1 MHWKE
6 LRGFFFPIFMEE
18 INKVKTKYLNLIQQI
33 QKTNQEKDRKAYI
46 ELRKSIE
53 NRIIEIDEFIE
64 ENFDKQFVLHFEK
77 GKLKLKKLLQITP
90 REKLTKQTLNKNFK
104 DIDVLNKVLKKHQ
117 EKSREIEK
125 EKLLNEPIYNKLPVE
140 YELYENLIESMKY
153 EELKNKN
160 IYKNSK
166 YLGDNS
172 ISNATQ
178 SHESSHNNSHIKN
191 KRLSFGQNNSN
202 NNNNNSNNNNNY
214 NNNNYNYNII
224 NNSNEKEGINFKKMN
239 STKIKENSISNK
251 KNK

>member
-6 LRGFFFPIFMEE
+6 LRGFLLPIFMEE

-33 QKTNQEKDRKAYI
+33 QKTNQEKDRKSYI

-90 REKLTKQTLNKNFK
+90 REKLTKQALNKNFK

-140 YELYENLIESMKY
+140 YDLYENLIESMKY

-166 YLGDNS
+166 YIGDNS
-172 ISNATQ
+172 ISNASQ
-178 SHESSHNNSHIKN
+178 SQESSNNNSHIKN
-191 KRLSFGQNNSN
+191 KRLSFGQNN
-202 NNNNNSNNNNNY
+202 NNNNNY
-214 NNNNYNYNII
+214 NNNNYNYNNI
-224 NNSNEKEGINFKKMN
+224 NNSNEKEGINFKNMN
-239 STKIKENSISNK
+239 SIKIKENSISNK

>member
-33 QKTNQEKDRKAYI
+33 QKTNQEKDRKSYI

-90 REKLTKQTLNKNFK
+90 REKLTKQALNKNFK

-140 YELYENLIESMKY
+140 YDLYENLIESMKY

-166 YLGDNS
+166 YIGDNS
-172 ISNATQ
+172 ISNASQ
-178 SHESSHNNSHIKN
+178 SQESSNNNSHIKN
-191 KRLSFGQNNSN
+191 KRLSFGQNN
-202 NNNNNSNNNNNY
+202 NNNY
-214 NNNNYNYNII
+214 NNNNNNYNYNNI
-224 NNSNEKEGINFKKMN
+224 NNSNEKEGINFKNMN
-239 STKIKENSISNK
+239 SIKIKENSISNK

>member
-1 MHWKE
+1 MNWKE

-33 QKTNQEKDRKAYI
+33 QKTNQEKDRKLYL

-53 NRIIEIDEFIE
+53 ARILEIEDFIE

-104 DIDVLNKVLKKHQ
+104 DIDVLNKVLKKQQ
-117 EKSREIEK
+117 EKNRKIEIEK
-125 EKLLNEPIYNKLPVE
+125 FKEPIYNKLPVE

-160 IYKNSK
+160 TYKNTK
-166 YLGDNS
+166 YFGENS
-172 ISNATQ
+172 ISNASQ
-178 SHESSHNNSHIKN
+178 SQEYSHNDNNIIKN
-191 KRLSFGQNNSN
+191 KRLSFGQN
-202 NNNNNSNNNNNY
+202 
-214 NNNNYNYNII
+214 YNII
-224 NNSNEKEGINFKKMN
+224 NNNIEKEGIIIKKTN
-239 STKIKENSISNK
+239 SKKSKENSINK

>member
-33 QKTNQEKDRKAYI
+33 QKTNQEKDRKLYI

-53 NRIIEIDEFIE
+53 ARIIEIDEFIE

-90 REKLTKQTLNKNFK
+90 REKLTKQALNKNFK
-104 DIDVLNKVLKKHQ
+104 DIDVLNKVLKKQQ
-117 EKSREIEK
+117 EKNKQLEK
-125 EKLLNEPIYNKLPVE
+125 EKFKEPIYNKLPVE
-140 YELYENLIESMKY
+140 YELYENLIESMKF

-160 IYKNSK
+160 NYKNTK
-166 YLGDNS
+166 YFGENS
-172 ISNATQ
+172 ISNASQ
-178 SHESSHNNSHIKN
+178 SQDYSQNDSHMVIKN
-191 KRLSFGQNNSN
+191 KRLSFGQNN
-202 NNNNNSNNNNNY
+202 
-214 NNNNYNYNII
+214 NII
-224 NNSNEKEGINFKKMN
+224 NNNFEKEGINIKKTN
-239 STKIKENSISNK
+239 SKKSKDSSIK

>member
-33 QKTNQEKDRKAYI
+33 QKTNQEKDRKSYI

-90 REKLTKQTLNKNFK
+90 REKLTKQALNKNFK

-140 YELYENLIESMKY
+140 YDLYENLIESMKY

-166 YLGDNS
+166 YIGDNS

-178 SHESSHNNSHIKN
+178 SQESSNNNSHIKN
-191 KRLSFGQNNSN
+191 KRLSFGQNN
-202 NNNNNSNNNNNY
+202 
-214 NNNNYNYNII
+214 NNNYNYNNI
-224 NNSNEKEGINFKKMN
+224 NNSNEKEGINFKNMN
-239 STKIKENSISNK
+239 SIKIKENSISNK

>member
-33 QKTNQEKDRKAYI
+33 QKTNQEKDRKLYI

-53 NRIIEIDEFIE
+53 ARIIEIDEFIE

-90 REKLTKQTLNKNFK
+90 REKLTKQALSKNFK
-104 DIDVLNKVLKKHQ
+104 DIDVLNKVLKKQQ

-125 EKLLNEPIYNKLPVE
+125 EKLNIPIYNKLPVD

-153 EELKNKN
+153 EELKNKIIIIKIVN
-160 IYKNSK
+160 IEIILFQMILNHKNF
-166 YLGDNS
+166 
-172 ISNATQ
+172 
-178 SHESSHNNSHIKN
+178 HIMI
-191 KRLSFGQNNSN
+191 L
-202 NNNNNSNNNNNY
+202 
-214 NNNNYNYNII
+214 ILL
-224 NNSNEKEGINFKKMN
+224 
-239 STKIKENSISNK
+239 KIKDCHLDKTIIS
-251 KNK
+251 

>member
-33 QKTNQEKDRKAYI
+33 QKTNQEKDRKSYI

-53 NRIIEIDEFIE
+53 NRIIEIDDFIE
-64 ENFDKQFVLHFEK
+64 EHFDKQFVLHFEK

-90 REKLTKQTLNKNFK
+90 REKLTKQALNKNFK

-140 YELYENLIESMKY
+140 YDLYENLIESMKY

-166 YLGDNS
+166 YIGDNS
-172 ISNATQ
+172 ISNASQ
-178 SHESSHNNSHIKN
+178 SQESSNNNSHIKN
-191 KRLSFGQNNSN
+191 KRLSFGQNN
-202 NNNNNSNNNNNY
+202 NNNY
-214 NNNNYNYNII
+214 NNNNNNYNYNNI
-224 NNSNEKEGINFKKMN
+224 NNSNEKEGINFKNMN
-239 STKIKENSISNK
+239 SIKIKENSISNK

>member
-33 QKTNQEKDRKAYI
+33 QKTNQEKDRKLYI

-53 NRIIEIDEFIE
+53 ARIIEIDEFIE

-90 REKLTKQTLNKNFK
+90 REKLTKQALNKNFK
-104 DIDVLNKVLKKHQ
+104 DIDVLNKVLKKQQ
-117 EKSREIEK
+117 EKNKQLEK
-125 EKLLNEPIYNKLPVE
+125 EKFKEPIYNKLPVE
-140 YELYENLIESMKY
+140 YELYENLIESMKF

-160 IYKNSK
+160 NYKNTK
-166 YLGDNS
+166 YFGENS
-172 ISNATQ
+172 ISNASQ
-178 SHESSHNNSHIKN
+178 SQDYSQNDSHMVIKN
-191 KRLSFGQNNSN
+191 KRLSFGQN
-202 NNNNNSNNNNNY
+202 
-214 NNNNYNYNII
+214 YNII
-224 NNSNEKEGINFKKMN
+224 NNNIEKEGINIKKTN
-239 STKIKENSISNK
+239 SKKSKDSSIK

>member
-1 MHWKE
+1 MNWKE

-33 QKTNQEKDRKAYI
+33 QKTNQEKDRKVYL

-53 NRIIEIDEFIE
+53 NRIIEIDNFIE
-64 ENFDKQFVLHFEK
+64 ENFDKQYVLHFEK

-104 DIDVLNKVLKKHQ
+104 DIDVLNKVLKKQQ

-125 EKLLNEPIYNKLPVE
+125 EKLNIPIYNKLPVD

-160 IYKNSK
+160 NYYKNSK
-166 YLGDNS
+166 YKDNS
-172 ISNATQ
+172 ISNDTQ
-178 SHESSHNNSHIKN
+178 SQELSHNDSHIIKN
-191 KRLSFGQNNSN
+191 KRLSFGQNYNIII
-202 NNNNNSNNNNNY
+202 NNNSEKGRKFSNS
-214 NNNNYNYNII
+214 IKSKD
-224 NNSNEKEGINFKKMN
+224 NSN
-239 STKIKENSISNK
+239 SNK
-251 KNK
+251 NNKK

>member
-33 QKTNQEKDRKAYI
+33 QKTNQEKDRKSYI

-90 REKLTKQTLNKNFK
+90 REKLTKQALNKNFK

-140 YELYENLIESMKY
+140 YDLYENLIESMKY

-166 YLGDNS
+166 YIGDNS

-178 SHESSHNNSHIKN
+178 SQESSNNNSHIKN
-191 KRLSFGQNNSN
+191 KRLSFGQNN
-202 NNNNNSNNNNNY
+202 NNNY
-214 NNNNYNYNII
+214 NNNNNNYNYNNI
-224 NNSNEKEGINFKKMN
+224 NNSNEKEGINFKNMN
-239 STKIKENSISNK
+239 SIKIKENSISNK